1 MGFDDTD
8 DEVSFPDFNDPPL
21 SPFPVYVHPRSPVYG
36 PVVNALDR
44 EKEAEILLDIHTKDG
59 KALTRRSSN
68 EDVVGIV
75 VAVTPQSQV
84 GGSSASSSTLPLTV
98 IPSTPSVLP
107 IAADTATFIPT
118 PKTRSLKREHPV

>member
-1 MGFDDTD
+1 MGFDDTGD
-8 DEVSFPDFNDPPL
+8 DVAFPDFNDPPL
-21 SPFPVYVHPRSPVYG
+21 SPLKPYVHPRPVYG

-44 EKEAEILLDIHTKDG
+44 EREAEILSTIHKEEG
-59 KALTRRSSN
+59 KALKRRASN

-107 IAADTATFIPT
+107 IAADTATFVPT
-118 PKTRSLKREHPV
+118 PKTRSLKREHQV